1 MARRGRPRNPAA
13 KRRQTTLA
21 GRAPDHDH
29 GTLQQQLRRAEMVGA
44 RAIRVE
50 DGRVLADR
58 NADLSHSRLGILL
71 AGGAI
76 THRQFEAGERYQHL
90 AWAAYGRPFARG
102 LDIAR
107 PRDGAPSAASAEVP
121 DGDDGRRTG
130 ARRMLARV
138 DAYLLARD
146 KDAAESVKRACQ
158 FDRET
163 EVAALRL
170 GLTALAAWW
179 GL

>member
-21 GRAPDHDH
+21 GRAPDCDH
-29 GTLQQQLRRAEMVGA
+29 GTLQQQMRRAEMVGA
-44 RAIRVE
+44 RAIRIE

-76 THRQFEAGERYQHL
+76 TRRQFEAGERYQHL

-107 PRDGAPSAASAEVP
+107 PRDGAPSAAEP
-121 DGDDGRRTG
+121 DMLDGDDRRRTG
-130 ARRMLARV
+130 ARRMLAKV
-138 DAYLLARD
+138 DEYLTARD
-146 KDAAESVKRACQ
+146 REAADSVKRVCQ

-163 EVAALRL
+163 EDASLRL
-170 GLTALAAWW
+170 GLTALAVWW